1 MLMMMMTAAIMA
13 MARFE
18 FPDGPVY
25 FWLILTLLLLMMT
38 MLMLMLML
46 LLLLMR
52 MLMLTLMLTQQL
64 LLTMMMVMM
73 TVGISWEACTFNMV
87 RGDDAGPRRRSVPVG
102 RQPRRRSG
110 GAPRCC
116 GGRTDAKIPRRGE
129 LARWPGSA
137 AVDQPRVKLL
147 GGAERPGEPLSAT
160 LVTPGA
166 NHHHTNAFRRNSW
179 FPAHGLFAPTP

>member
-1 MLMMMMTAAIMA
+1 MMLMMKMTAAIMA

-38 MLMLMLML
+38 MLMMMLML
-46 LLLLMR
+46 LLLL

-137 AVDQPRVKLL
+137 VWPSR
-147 GGAERPGEPLSAT
+147 E
-160 LVTPGA
+160 
-166 NHHHTNAFRRNSW
+166 
-179 FPAHGLFAPTP
+179 